1 MRNMENHDMAFRK
14 LGLIAL
20 AGGLLAAPL
29 AFAED
34 KKDDSGIPGEFTF
47 TLSLTSDY
55 TFRGISQTDSGPAI
69 QGTIDYAYMFRD
81 EIGVYAGIF
90 GSNVDFDETSGPGV
104 NRASAEFDLYGGV
117 KGTIS
122 GVTWQLGTIYYAYP
136 SAHPSSD
143 FDYDYQEI
151 VVKLGYD
158 FDFMA
163 ITAGVNYAWDYFS
176 ETGTGVYWN
185 ADVTVPLPFLP
196 LETKALAHIGHQSIE
211 DNARFGAPDYTD
223 WMLGISTTYKGFTLT
238 AAYVD
243 TSINKGECFAG
254 TGLTNTC
261 KARGVL
267 TLSKTF

>member
-1 MRNMENHDMAFRK
+1 MRLPITKFVVA
-14 LGLIAL
+14 
-20 AGGLLAAPL
+20 LLASGAMVAPAL
-29 AFAED
+29 AED
-34 KKDDSGIPGEFTF
+34 KKDDGIPGDLTF
-47 TLSLTSDY
+47 SLSLTSDY

-69 QGTIDYAYMFRD
+69 QGTVDYAYMFRD
-81 EIGVYAGIF
+81 EIGVYAGLF

-104 NRASAEFDLYGGV
+104 NRASAEFDLYGGI

-122 GVTWQLGTIYYAYP
+122 GVTWQLGYIYYAYP
-136 SAHPSSD
+136 GAHPASN

-151 VVKLGYD
+151 VVKIGYD

-163 ITAGVNYAWDYFS
+163 VTAGVNYAWDYFS

-196 LETKALAHIGHQSIE
+196 LETKALAHIGRQTID

-223 WMLGISTTYKGFTLT
+223 WMLGLSTTYKGFTLT

-243 TSINKGECFAG
+243 TNISKGECFAG

-267 TLSKTF
+267 TLSKSF